1 MVEKDKV
8 EKGQDMYSPDLYDG
22 NYAKCKTPSSISA
35 ADMYCYC
42 SQRLH
47 KSSFPYV
54 KILVPAI
61 FSLKTRWPSKNLTRA
76 NRSNFYPDSFPV
88 ARSLVIDRWNSEL
101 AYWFKS
107 RTWQCKSNRA
117 CAEVTWKPGKQQTW
131 RLILRRKVH
140 SGPLSPGRSNS
151 AIIVHLVRPNC
162 KC

>member
-1 MVEKDKV
+1 MLEKDKV

-61 FSLKTRWPSKNLTRA
+61 FFLKTRWPSKNLTRA

-88 ARSLVIDRWNSEL
+88 ARNLVIDRWNSEL
-101 AYWFKS
+101 AYWISAPF
-107 RTWQCKSNRA
+107 
-117 CAEVTWKPGKQQTW
+117 
-131 RLILRRKVH
+131 
-140 SGPLSPGRSNS
+140 LSPQIYWILKFKLATTNS
-151 AIIVHLVRPNC
+151 ARLVPERPTSTVSAYSAKGLWATEFLHRNF
-162 KC
+162 